1 MYEPTADSHMLCM
14 HMHLQL
20 LELRDRL
27 TKAKHEKDALRAR
40 NNALKA
46 QQGFTGSD
54 LLVADYEK
62 RKVAY

>member
-1 MYEPTADSHMLCM
+1 MN
-14 HMHLQL
+14 LQL